1 MDIIAAGDTLL
12 GMNSPDVI
20 IVGAGLA
27 GCSVAAH
34 LAPHCRVLLVEQAPQ
49 PGQEAAAQNAGM
61 VRRLG
66 EDPFERALAIRTAE
80 RLGTLGD
87 EWEGL
92 QPSRVTGALL
102 ALAHDPLHLHDAV
115 AHLRAHG
122 VTVESIDRP
131 AELAPILA
139 GSRLQQAWHV
149 PDERVADAHALV
161 TGLLRQAKRNRAE
174 VQCRVTVSK
183 LRVVGGRVCGV
194 ETDQGTIDAGA
205 VVLAAGAWSAR
216 LAAGVGL
223 HRPLIPI
230 RRTLLH
236 SHPHPLSVP
245 GHPWCWIDDVGI
257 YARPEGEGW
266 LISGCDEAAVVVPD
280 GPGSAGPVEALQRA
294 QAMDKLAR
302 YMPPLA
308 GVRLQRGWTGL
319 RTFAPDRRPV
329 LGADPALEGLWWAAG
344 LGGFGVTCSLA
355 TGEVLAA
362 WMQGETLD
370 WFEKHGV
377 SPGRRFPGRW
387 PIRPSGELHRPRLIA
402 ALPQLV
408 RG

>member
-1 MDIIAAGDTLL
+1 MH
-12 GMNSPDVI
+12 SPDVI

-34 LAPHCRVLLVEQAPQ
+34 LAPARRVLLLEQAPQ

-66 EDPFERALAIRTAE
+66 EDPFERALAIRTAR
-80 RLGTLGD
+80 RLARATEEDDCWAALS
-87 EWEGL
+87 
-92 QPSRVTGALL
+92 PSRVTGAVMG
-102 ALAHDPLHLHDAV
+102 LAHDALHLHDAV

-122 VTVESIDRP
+122 ATVEALDRP
-131 AELAPILA
+131 GAVAPALA
-139 GSRLQQAWHV
+139 GARLAQAWYV

-161 TGLLRQAKRNRAE
+161 TGFLQIARRHGAALRCGSPVRRLL
-174 VQCRVTVSK
+174 TD
-183 LRVVGGRVCGV
+183 GGRVIGV
-194 ETDQGTIDAGA
+194 ETAEGAVHAGA

-223 HRPLIPI
+223 ARPLIPI

-236 SHPHPLSVP
+236 TAPHPLSAP

-266 LISGCDEAAVVVPD
+266 LVSGCDEEAVAVPD

-294 QAMDKLAR
+294 QAADKLAR
-302 YMPPLA
+302 HMPALA
-308 GVRLQRGWTGL
+308 EARPRSGWTGL

-329 LGADPALEGLWWAAG
+329 LGEDPALGGLWWAAG
-344 LGGFGVTCSLA
+344 LGGFGVTCSMA
-355 TGEVLAA
+355 VGEVVAA
-362 WMQGETLD
+362 WVRGEEVD
-370 WFEKHGV
+370 WFERKGV
-377 SPGRRFPGRW
+377 SPGRRYPGRW
-387 PIRPSGELHRPRLIA
+387 PIRPTGALSRPRLISA
-402 ALPQLV
+402 APV
-408 RG
+408 VP